1 MLLLYGIPVAALPST
16 EKLKSYLGDAWTAV
30 WRERHPG
37 CTAEDAMRRSLG
49 GLCLLRIALPGARL
63 AYTSAGRP
71 YLPDGEAECSIT
83 HTEDWIF
90 CAVCVSK
97 DGTCPSRVGVD
108 AENGQRLSSS
118 RLEALSSRW
127 FSPQEQRLFL
137 EDPSSFT
144 FLRIWTRK
152 EALVKWTGQGMA
164 GLRSSD
170 TTRAEKDLALAYAEY
185 TVEGTLVSLCYPPS
199 LSAPATPTLLHSW
212 EQLTALKQPS

>member
-1 MLLLYGIPVAALPST
+1 MLLLYGIPMAALPSA
-16 EKLKSYLGDAWTAV
+16 EELKSYLWDDWAAV
-30 WRERHPG
+30 WRKQHPG

-49 GLCLLRIALPGARL
+49 GICLLRTTLPPARL
-63 AYTSAGRP
+63 AYTTAGRP
-71 YLPDGEAECSIT
+71 YLLDGEAECSIT

-90 CAVCVSK
+90 CAVAHAVSRE
-97 DGTCPSRVGVD
+97 PAPRIGVD
-108 AENGQRLSSS
+108 AENGQRLPTP

-164 GLRSSD
+164 GLRTAD
-170 TTRAEKDLALAYAEY
+170 TIRAGEDLALAFAEY
-185 TVEGTLVSLCYPPS
+185 TVEGTLVSLCHPQS
-199 LSAPATPTLLHSW
+199 LAAPATPTLLRSW
-212 EQLTALKQPS
+212 EQLTTLKKTF

>member
-1 MLLLYGIPVAALPST
+1 MHGRGRHATQSWRTLSFANRAPRGASCLH
-16 EKLKSYLGDAWTAV
+16 LG
-30 WRERHPG
+30 
-37 CTAEDAMRRSLG
+37 
-49 GLCLLRIALPGARL
+49 
-63 AYTSAGRP
+63 GRP
-71 YLPDGEAECSIT
+71 YLPNGEAECSIT

-108 AENGQRLSSS
+108 AENGQRLSPS

-137 EDPSSFT
+137 EDPSPFT

-170 TTRAEKDLALAYAEY
+170 TTRAEKDLALAFAEY
-185 TVEGTLVSLCYPPS
+185 RVEGTLVSLCYPPS
-199 LSAPATPTLLHSW
+199 LSAPATPTLVHSW